1 MDKEMLEKAQMR
13 LYLKVQIRR
22 IREILELK
30 RLQLLCKLK
39 MLVERF
45 FPQRCYL
52 RMSEDS
58 GIDIQLHV
66 CVALI
71 GTLL

>member
-22 IREILELK
+22 IREILSLK
-30 RLQLLCKLK
+30 KLQLLCKLK
-39 MLVERF
+39 MIVQRF

-58 GIDIQLHV
+58 GIDIQLHL

-71 GTLL
+71 EGIL